1 MRNLN
6 DPRHIARI
14 LSVMD
19 LYEFFFGAEFEGLQ
33 TLAAEDLELGN
44 YSKKIREEAVPGVK
58 ESSVQIDEI
67 VNKYSDP
74 VKTADLDLL
83 LLQIIRLAVW
93 EGFIGKTVP
102 EKVAVDEA
110 IEITR
115 DFGMDKDAKKVGGIL
130 GKIFDNLAVKEVA
143 ESDSKE

>member
-19 LYEFFFGAEFEGLQ
+19 LYEFFFGKEFEGLQ
-33 TLAAEDLELGN
+33 TLSAEDLELGN

-58 ESSVQIDEI
+58 NSSTEIDEI

-74 VKTADLDLL
+74 VKTNDLDLL

-130 GKIFDNLAVKEVA
+130 GKIFDNLASKAEPKEI
-143 ESDSKE
+143 SL